1 MQFPRAAQI
10 QKKEIKKPWMHVV
23 ARGEERNRRGGVK
36 TAKGQLQN
44 THVMGMKG
52 TVWGI

>member
-1 MQFPRAAQI
+1 MDARGC
-10 QKKEIKKPWMHVV
+10 
-23 ARGEERNRRGGVK
+23 RGEERNRRGGVK

-52 TVWGI
+52 AVWGIQAVSM